1 MIALMFLFKRCC
13 LVITVVISCSTLSA
27 QKGSRSRNDL
37 LKTIKQTLQPTI
49 LKKAEWALQQQPVT
63 VTASYSPRSSGGR
76 HDFFSEGDYWWPNP
90 KGVDSPWVS
99 IDGKTN
105 PGNFVE
111 HRHAMIRFSEI
122 VGSLASAY
130 ILKPDEKYAKQ
141 ILLHCKAWFM
151 DTATR
156 MNPNLLYSQA
166 VKNRYT
172 GRSFGVIDGIHL
184 MEVVKGLEVIEK
196 KYPAADKAII
206 KASKQWFQ
214 QFLQWLNTH
223 KYGVDEKN
231 ALNNHSTCWAM
242 QVAVFANFAG
252 DKASLDTCR
261 FRFKNIILPRQMGA
275 DGSLPLELARTKPYG
290 YSIFNLDAMTTLC
303 QELSTLSENLYD
315 YEVDGRSIRKGIT
328 FLYPY
333 IADKSKWTWPKDIMY
348 WDNWPVAQPFLVFG
362 AVAYDN
368 ADWLKTWQSLDHAPK
383 VEEVIRN
390 VPVRNPL
397 IWFNIP

>member
-1 MIALMFLFKRCC
+1 MFLFKRCC
-13 LVITVVISCSTLSA
+13 LLIAVGFFFAPLSA
-27 QKGSRSRNDL
+27 QQRTEMLNS
-37 LKTIKQTLQPTI
+37 IKQTLRPAI
-49 LKKAEWALQQQPVT
+49 MKKAEWALQQRPVT

-130 ILKPDEKYAKQ
+130 ILNDDNKYAKQ
-141 ILLHCKAWFM
+141 VLLHCKAWFM

-172 GRSFGVIDGIHL
+172 GRSYGIIDAIHL
-184 MEVVKGLEVIEK
+184 MEVVKGLEVIEE

-206 KASKQWFQ
+206 KASKQWFAE
-214 QFLQWLNTH
+214 FLQWLSTH
-223 KYGVDEKN
+223 QYGIDEKN
-231 ALNNHSTCWAM
+231 AQNNHSTCWAM

-252 DKASLDTCR
+252 NTALLDTCR
-261 FRFKNIILPRQMGA
+261 VRF
-275 DGSLPLELARTKPYG
+275 
-290 YSIFNLDAMTTLC
+290 
-303 QELSTLSENLYD
+303 
-315 YEVDGRSIRKGIT
+315 
-328 FLYPY
+328 
-333 IADKSKWTWPKDIMY
+333 
-348 WDNWPVAQPFLVFG
+348 
-362 AVAYDN
+362 
-368 ADWLKTWQSLDHAPK
+368 
-383 VEEVIRN
+383 
-390 VPVRNPL
+390 
-397 IWFNIP
+397 

>member
-303 QELSTLSENLYD
+303 QELSTASENLYD
-315 YEVDGRSIRKGIT
+315 YEIDGRSIRKGIT

-368 ADWLKTWQSLDHAPK
+368 ADWLKTWQSLDHAPT